1 MFFKCCC
8 IKKKRKSLSSKK
20 LIINNNVL
28 LSIDNYDLFSEE
40 CSICLEPLV
49 KEKCIYAEKCYHIFH
64 HDCLINYLRHKE
76 NNNEELYCPMC
87 YQKQYNL
94 LN

>member
-8 IKKKRKSLSSKK
+8 FKKRKSLVSQK
-20 LIINNNVL
+20 LIINNDVL

-40 CSICLEPLV
+40 CPICLEPLV

-64 HDCLINYLRHKE
+64 HDCLINYLKIKE
-76 NNNEELYCPMC
+76 KKNEELYCPMC
-87 YQKQYNL
+87 YQKQCNL